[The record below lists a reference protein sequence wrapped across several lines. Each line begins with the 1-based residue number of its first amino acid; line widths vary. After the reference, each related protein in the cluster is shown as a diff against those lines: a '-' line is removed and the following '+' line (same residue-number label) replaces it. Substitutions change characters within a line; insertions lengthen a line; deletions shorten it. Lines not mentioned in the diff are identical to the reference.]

1 MMHPVGA
8 PVEGRLR
15 PSPPTG
21 QDVSG
26 AATPPHF
33 MDSLLRPAAREPG
46 DRSRLHWL
54 WHAPRVSI
62 ALFVVAFLGL
72 LWVQHRQE
80 VDEARDALIRD
91 ILWVEQNV
99 RFSLDREVEQL
110 QQLDRGQAG
119 HPLDQAALDLL
130 VSHLLPTSPGLVQV
144 MVLDEAGRVVAA
156 APRPLAPGQPFTVE
170 GPARDGRETAYR
182 LMQGTGKPAWGP
194 PFSEGEEERI
204 EVFVPRFRGGQ
215 RAGAVV
221 GVNDLD
227 GLLAGLVPWWL
238 AEKHRVTL
246 RDATG
251 AVVAANS
258 NVAADEA
265 PERTHQVPL
274 EPPGQGLVLH
284 LASYPRLTQLLPSL
298 ITAALVGLAIAMFWN
313 LWALR
318 RHIQRRLATEQQLRA
333 EHAFRKAMEDS
344 IHTGMRAVDL
354 AGRVVYVNPAF
365 CRMVGYEPDELV
377 GEGGGAHPHWPPEEE
392 ARIAEALRAARA
404 AGTSPTG
411 IELRLMRRGG
421 ERFDALLY
429 EAPLIDADGRQTGW
443 MGSLLDITER
453 KQARE
458 RARQQEEKLAATAR
472 LITMGEMASAL
483 AHELNQPLAAIAGYT
498 TGCLNL
504 LSGGEPALKVAGGA
518 PASSEAAGEPIAA
531 LAPRLTEAL
540 TKTAQQAQR
549 AGQIIRRVH
558 EFVRQRAPTRVAVRL
573 NATVEEAVGF
583 AEAEARTRQVR
594 LSVAYAETDPVL
606 QADPVLLQQVLLNLL
621 RNGMDAM
628 AATPPAERQLDVSVV
643 RQGPAVT
650 VVVADRGCGLTPEV
664 RDQAFQP
671 FFTTKPGGM
680 GMGLHIC
687 RSIME
692 THGGRVWAEPN
703 PGGGAV
709 FSFSLPVEQA

>member
-1 MMHPVGA
+1 MDTP
-8 PVEGRLR
+8 PR
-15 PSPPTG
+15 SPPR
-21 QDVSG
+21 D
-26 AATPPHF
+26 
-33 MDSLLRPAAREPG
+33 PA

-54 WHAPRVSI
+54 WHAPRISI
-62 ALFVVAFLGL
+62 ALFVVAFAGL
-72 LWVQHRQE
+72 LWVQHRQDA
-80 VDEARDALIRD
+80 DEARDALVRD
-91 ILWVEQNV
+91 ILWVEQNI

-110 QQLDRGQAG
+110 QQLDREQGGPA
-119 HPLDQAALDLL
+119 LDQAALEVL

-144 MVLDEAGRVVAA
+144 VVLDEAGRVVAG
-156 APRPLAPGQPFTVE
+156 APLPVAPGRPLDLG
-170 GPARDGRETAYR
+170 GPAREARETAYR
-182 LMQGTGKPAWGP
+182 LMRGTGKPAWGP
-194 PFSEGEEERI
+194 PFAEGADRRL

-227 GLLAGLVPWWL
+227 DLLAGLVPWWL
-238 AEKHRVTL
+238 AERHRVTL

-251 AVVAANS
+251 AVLAANS
-258 NVAADEA
+258 TVETGA
-265 PERTHQVPL
+265 PGDRTHQVPL
-274 EPPGQGLVLH
+274 EPPGQGLALH
-284 LASYPRLTQLLPSL
+284 LASYPRATSLLPTL
-298 ITAALVGLAIAMFWN
+298 ITAALIGLAGAMFWN

-318 RHIQRRLATEQQLRA
+318 RHILRRLATEQQLRA

-344 IHTGMRAVDL
+344 LHTGMRAVDL

-365 CRMVGYEPDELV
+365 CRMVGYQPQELV
-377 GEGGGAHPHWPPEEE
+377 GTEAVDHPYWPPEEE
-392 ARIAEALRAARA
+392 GRIAEALRAARE
-404 AGTSPTG
+404 AGPSATG

-421 ERFDALLY
+421 ERFDALIY

-443 MGSLLDITER
+443 MGSVLDITER
-453 KQARE
+453 KQARA
-458 RARQQEEKLAATAR
+458 RVRQQEEKLAANAR

-504 LSGGEPALKVAGGA
+504 LAQAEAAPGA
-518 PASSEAAGEPIAA
+518 PAEEALPGSG
-531 LAPRLTEAL
+531 PRLTEAL
-540 TKTAQQAQR
+540 VKTAQQAQR
-549 AGQIIRRVH
+549 AGHIIRRVH
-558 EFVRQRAPTRVAVRL
+558 EFVRQRAPTRVPVRL

-594 LSVAYAETDPVL
+594 VTVSLADPDPEL
-606 QADPVLLQQVLLNLL
+606 QADPVLLQQVLLNLI

-628 AATPPAERQLDVSVV
+628 AATPPPQRRL
-643 RQGPAVT
+643 AVT
-650 VVVADRGCGLTPEV
+650 VALAGPSATVAVADRGCGLSPEV
-664 RDQAFQP
+664 RDQMFQP

-703 PGGGAV
+703 PGGGAI
-709 FSFSLPVEQA
+709 FSFSLPLGAA

>member
-1 MMHPVGA
+1 
-8 PVEGRLR
+8 
-15 PSPPTG
+15 
-21 QDVSG
+21 
-26 AATPPHF
+26 
-33 MDSLLRPAAREPG
+33 MDSLLRPAPRDPG

-62 ALFVVAFLGL
+62 ALFVAVFLGL

-80 VDEARDALIRD
+80 VDEARDALVRD

-119 HPLDQAALDLL
+119 PPLDQAGLDLL

-144 MVLDEAGRVVAA
+144 VVLDEAGRVVAA
-156 APRPLAPGQPFTVE
+156 APRPVAPGQPFSME
-170 GPARDGRETAYR
+170 GQAREGRETAYR

-194 PFSEGEEERI
+194 PFSEGGEERI

-246 RDATG
+246 RDAAG

-258 NVAADEA
+258 NVAADEV

-298 ITAALVGLAIAMFWN
+298 ITAALVGLAFAMFWN

-354 AGRVVYVNPAF
+354 EGRVVYVNPAF
-365 CRMVGYEPDELV
+365 CRMVGYEPEELM
-377 GEGGGAHPHWPPEEE
+377 GEGGVAHPHWPPEEE
-392 ARIAEALRAARA
+392 ARIAEALRAARE

-458 RARQQEEKLAATAR
+458 RARQQEEKLAANAR

-504 LSGGEPALKVAGGA
+504 LAGQPAAAEPA
-518 PASSEAAGEPIAA
+518 AA

-558 EFVRQRAPTRVAVRL
+558 EFVRQRAPTRVPVRL

-583 AEAEARTRQVR
+583 AEAEARKRQVR
-594 LSVAYAETDPVL
+594 LAVAYAEADPVL

-628 AATPPAERQLDVSVV
+628 AATPPAERTLDVSVV
-643 RQGPAVT
+643 RQGPSVT
-650 VVVADRGCGLTPEV
+650 VVVADRGCGMAPEV

-703 PGGGAV
+703 PGGGTI

>member
-1 MMHPVGA
+1 M
-8 PVEGRLR
+8 
-15 PSPPTG
+15 PT
-21 QDVSG
+21 
-26 AATPPHF
+26 
-33 MDSLLRPAAREPG
+33 LLRPAPREPG
-46 DRSRLHWL
+46 DRSRPHWL

-62 ALFVVAFLGL
+62 GLFVVAFLGL

-80 VDEARDALIRD
+80 VDESRDALIRD

-110 QQLDRGQAG
+110 AELDRAPAG
-119 HPLDQAALDLL
+119 HGADQASLEVL

-144 MVLDEAGRVVAA
+144 LVLDEAGRVAAA
-156 APRPLAPGQPFTVE
+156 APRPLEPGLPYDLS
-170 GPARDGRETAYR
+170 GPAHDGRETALR

-194 PFSEGEEERI
+194 PYAEGGEPRI

-221 GVNDLD
+221 GVIDLE

-246 RDATG
+246 RDAAG
-251 AVVAANS
+251 AVLAANS
-258 NVAADEA
+258 NVAAAESA
-265 PERTHQVPL
+265 ERTHQVPL

-284 LASYPRLTQLLPSL
+284 LASYPRPTPLLPTL
-298 ITAALVGLAIAMFWN
+298 ITAALVGLAGAMLWN

-318 RHIQRRLATEQQLRA
+318 RHIQRRLDTEQALRE

-344 IHTGMRAVDL
+344 LHTGMRAVDM
-354 AGRVVYVNPAF
+354 AGRVIYVNPAF
-365 CRMVGYEPDELV
+365 CRMVGYEPAELM
-377 GEGGGAHPHWPPEEE
+377 GREGLDQPHWPPEE
-392 ARIAEALRAARA
+392 AGRIFEDIRAARQ
-404 AGTSPTG
+404 AGPSATG
-411 IELRLMRRGG
+411 LELRLMRRGG
-421 ERFDALLY
+421 ERFDALLF
-429 EAPLIDADGRQTGW
+429 EAPLVGDDGQQAGW
-443 MGSLLDITER
+443 MGSVLDITER

-472 LITMGEMASAL
+472 LVTMGEMASAL

-498 TGCLNL
+498 TGCLNVL
-504 LSGGEPALKVAGGA
+504 GA
-518 PASSEAAGEPIAA
+518 ADAAGDAAA
-531 LAPRLTEAL
+531 LRARLEEAL
-540 TKTAQQAQR
+540 TKAAQQAQR

-558 EFVRQRAPTRVAVRL
+558 EFVRQRAPTRVPVRL

-594 LSVAYAETDPVL
+594 LAVSYAEPDPEL

-628 AATPPAERQLDVSVV
+628 AATPAPARRLEVAVTRA
-643 RQGPAVT
+643 GPAVT
-650 VVVADRGCGLTPEV
+650 VAVADRGCGLTPEV
-664 RDQAFQP
+664 RQQMFQP
-671 FFTTKPGGM
+671 FFTTKAGGM

-692 THGGRVWAEPN
+692 THGGRVWAEDN
-703 PGGGAV
+703 PGGGTV
-709 FSFSLPVEQA
+709 VSFSLPLEAA

>member
-1 MMHPVGA
+1 MP
-8 PVEGRLR
+8 GRAGWHLGSDRLPMSSLLR
-15 PSPPTG
+15 PSPRH
-21 QDVSG
+21 
-26 AATPPHF
+26 PPERA
-33 MDSLLRPAAREPG
+33 RP
-46 DRSRLHWL
+46 HWL

-72 LWVQHRQE
+72 LWFQHRQE
-80 VDEARDALIRD
+80 SDEARDALVRD
-91 ILWVEQNV
+91 ILWVEQNI
-99 RFSLDREVEQL
+99 RFNLDREVEQL
-110 QQLDRGQAG
+110 QQLDRGLG
-119 HPLDQAALDLL
+119 GRPLDQAGLELL

-144 MVLDEAGRVVAA
+144 VVLDERGEVVAGT
-156 APRPLAPGQPFTVE
+156 PQPVAPGAPFAFE
-170 GPARDGRETAYR
+170 GEERDGRETAFR
-182 LMQGTGKPAWGP
+182 LALGTGHPAWGP
-194 PFSEGEEERI
+194 AFAAGKGHHFELY
-204 EVFVPRFRGGQ
+204 VPRFRGGQ

-221 GVNDLD
+221 GVHALD

-238 AEKHRVTL
+238 AEKHRVTV
-246 RDATG
+246 RDAAG
-251 AVVAANS
+251 AVVAAKS
-258 NVAADEA
+258 NVEA
-265 PERTHQVPL
+265 RVAEERTHQVPL

-284 LASYPRLTQLLPSL
+284 LASYPTVTQLLPSL
-298 ITAALVGLAIAMFWN
+298 ITAALVGLAGAMFWN

-318 RHIQRRLATEQQLRA
+318 RHIQRRLATEQALRA

-344 IHTGMRAVDL
+344 LHTGMRAVDL
-354 AGRVVYVNPAF
+354 EGRVVYVNPAF
-365 CRMVGYEPDELV
+365 CRMVGYQAGELI
-377 GEGGGAHPHWPPEEE
+377 GQGGASRPYWPPDEE
-392 ARIAEALRAARA
+392 ARIVEALREARA
-404 AGTSPTG
+404 GGTSPTG
-411 IELRLMRRGG
+411 IELQLMRRDGA
-421 ERFDALLY
+421 RFDALLF

-443 MGSLLDITER
+443 MGSVLDITER

-458 RARQQEEKLAATAR
+458 RSRQQEEKLAATAR

-498 TGCLNL
+498 AGSLNL
-504 LSGGEPALKVAGGA
+504 LAAGG
-518 PASSEAAGEPIAA
+518 PAVGGIE
-531 LAPRLTEAL
+531 EAL
-540 TKTAQQAQR
+540 RKTAQQAQR

-594 LSVAYAETDPVL
+594 ISVALAEGDPEL
-606 QADPVLLQQVLLNLL
+606 QADPVLLQQVLLNLV

-628 AATPPAERQLDVSVV
+628 AATPAAERSLAVSVT
-643 RQGPAVT
+643 RAGPAVT
-650 VVVADRGCGLTPEV
+650 VAVADRGCGLSPEV
-664 RDQAFQP
+664 REQMFQP

-709 FSFSLPVEQA
+709 FAFSLPVEEA